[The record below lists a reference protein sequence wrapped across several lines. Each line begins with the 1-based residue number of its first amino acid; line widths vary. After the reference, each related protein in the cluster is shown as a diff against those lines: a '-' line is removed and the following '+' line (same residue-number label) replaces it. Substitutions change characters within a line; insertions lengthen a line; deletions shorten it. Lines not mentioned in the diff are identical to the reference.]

1 MTAATLAVGCGE
13 PPATDAP
20 AVVDIIFHLDGR
32 VEVDRQSLDELPNDS
47 SGPVRIRLIR
57 NDEVVLE
64 HEAATLREARAILQ
78 QQGQESRKEV
88 LEMAQQPDTSP
99 ESRAVAELLASI
111 PPEPDRALMTVDDM
125 KRLADALEAAADV
138 RRNYANM
145 TSDERVRVLLAVRDS
160 VDAVMSRAK

>member
-1 MTAATLAVGCGE
+1 MVAATLAVGCGE
-13 PPATDAP
+13 PPATHAP
-20 AVVDIIFHLDGR
+20 AVVDIIYHPDGR
-32 VEVDRQSLDELPNDS
+32 VEVDRQSLNELPNDS
-47 SGPVRIRLIR
+47 SGPVMIRLIR
-57 NDEVVLE
+57 NGEVVLE
-64 HEAATLREARAILQ
+64 HGAATLRQARAFLQ
-78 QQGQESRKEV
+78 QQDQESRKEV
-88 LEMAQQPDTSP
+88 LEMAQQPDASP

-125 KRLADALEAAADV
+125 KRLADALEAAANV